1 MPQIKGVIDRVDSS
15 FVSITVYQER
25 EFLNRIGYNTYH
37 TETYNLEASYLTKKI
52 RIKYKQVVS
61 DILYTHTNWVCSFTI
76 SEGRI
81 VSVRP
86 IEPYQALYDRWD
98 QDSATYGKEK
108 GDLDGR

>member
-1 MPQIKGVIDRVDSS
+1 MSNLKGVIDSVNSS
-15 FVSITVYQER
+15 SVSIIVYQEY
-25 EFLNRIGYNTYH
+25 EFLNRIGYNDLQFAVT
-37 TETYNLEASYLTKKI
+37 NLVVSYLTKKI
-52 RIKYKQVVS
+52 RVKYKQGVI

-108 GDLDGR
+108 WDLDGR